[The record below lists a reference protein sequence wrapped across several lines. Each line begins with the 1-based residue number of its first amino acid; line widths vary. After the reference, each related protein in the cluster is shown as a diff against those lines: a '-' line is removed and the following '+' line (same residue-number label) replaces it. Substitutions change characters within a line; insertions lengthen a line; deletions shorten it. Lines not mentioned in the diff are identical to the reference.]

1 MLSVLT
7 ASVPTLTTTFRRCH
21 LGKVIVYDT
30 VTKLGWS
37 VNIAN
42 HAIKVVVEKILHEDW
57 DKENEVEVPALSYEE
72 DCVVR
77 LHIFALRLVV

>member
-1 MLSVLT
+1 MLSALT
-7 ASVPTLTTTFRRCH
+7 ASALTLTITFRRCH

-42 HAIKVVVEKILHEDW
+42 HVIKVVIE
-57 DKENEVEVPALSYEE
+57 ENEVEVPALSHEE